1 MIDIEAIL
9 LKEKED
15 KQLWFKAEMTNRQF
29 ASLAHKL
36 NNADI
41 ENEILNLDFF
51 KNKLKST
58 KNLNLEEI
66 EKWLKNSWNTENVL
80 IQNKIIIENTG
91 QSFSMQW
98 AFPQAYYATFGSLLA
113 LFKAIGQTQESHTAV
128 LRNFSNLIEQSKFP
142 QSISF
147 YCSGG
152 KNNFGYYNIE
162 KSDNLNSMDY
172 DETDSKTL
180 DNQICQFLKATR
192 EIKLED
198 KALDFKFKNKKGQIT
213 KRLNKKMW
221 EQVSSSVGH
230 TTILDLLHRK
240 RIKANYLDIDT
251 FSSINFK
258 GKEVLINLSNIV
270 NRLNLINEV
279 YISKAIGLSNYEYML
294 NRHLKNVN
302 NKIVEDRFENIKIII
317 ENQ

>member
-1 MIDIEAIL
+1 MNIDKIL
-9 LKEKED
+9 LNEKEK

-29 ASLAHKL
+29 ASLANKL

-51 KNKLKST
+51 KYNLKSS
-58 KNLNLEEI
+58 KNLNIEEI

-80 IQNKIIIENTG
+80 IQNKTIIENTG

-98 AFPQAYYATFGSLLA
+98 AFPQAYYSTFGSLLA
-113 LFKAIGQTQESHTAV
+113 LYKTTGQTQESHTAV
-128 LRNFSNLIEQSKFP
+128 LKHFSTLIEQNKFP

-152 KNNFGYYNIE
+152 KNNFSYFNIE
-162 KSDNLNSMDY
+162 KSNELNTMDY
-172 DETDSKTL
+172 DVTDTETI

-192 EIKLED
+192 EIKLD
-198 KALDFKFKNKKGQIT
+198 DRAQVLKFKNKKGQIT
-213 KRLNKKMW
+213 KRLNKIMW
-221 EQVSSSVGH
+221 KQVSDSVGH
-230 TTILDLLHRK
+230 TTILDLLYRK

-251 FSSINFK
+251 FSAINFN
-258 GKEVLINLSNIV
+258 GKEVLNNLSSIV
-270 NRLNLINEV
+270 NRLNMINEV
-279 YISKAIGLSNYEYML
+279 YISKAIGIKNFENML
-294 NRHLKNVN
+294 NRHIKNVN

-317 ENQ
+317 NNQ